1 MIIEIR
7 RFNSIKDLIDELKS
21 KLSSSYRF
29 MYMLRQNWSD
39 ILGSE
44 SSNVALAGEISEN
57 IRFVDGSS
65 EIFTL
70 RVVYR
75 PGTNTWSNVINDAA
89 GYSQRRSAI
98 IKSVIDRLEVLNVD
112 KDRPLIA
119 LLVDSIP
126 IMIILQGEGND

>member
-7 RFNSIKDLIDELKS
+7 RFNSMKELIDELKS
-21 KLSSSYRF
+21 ELSSSYRF

-44 SSNVALAGEISEN
+44 GSNAALAGEISEN

-75 PGTNTWSNVINDAA
+75 PGTNTWSNVINDVA

-98 IKSVIDRLEVLNVD
+98 IKSVIDRLEMLNVD

-126 IMIILQGEGND
+126 IMIILQGEGNG

>member
-7 RFNSIKDLIDELKS
+7 RFDSIKDLIDELKS

-44 SSNVALAGEISEN
+44 GSNVALAGEISEN
-57 IRFVDGSS
+57 IKFVDGSS

>member
-57 IRFVDGSS
+57 IKFVDGSS